1 MENEYILKIK
11 ELMKDFSQYIFKDD
25 DKSRKLVEICCP
37 IEPDLMGYIFDKIL
51 GFSVK
56 YRIFEKVNY
65 FICFKYKHAIGTLG
79 HYKLSYRLNIEE
91 NVKDEILKI
100 LEEVKVL
107 IEKALLKYSE
117 DAVKDNKY
125 SLPNHFDLY
134 KEKID
139 LLEKRITDIPNRLKK
154 LKLKEKRE
162 HKRRKE
168 EFHKITATH
177 EFIKNQNNENVL
189 ITTSLG
195 EFLERYWVLER
206 DLEGELSYTIE
217 LYIENWFAFIEHI
230 FSLLLP
236 MTKYYNPNE
245 EYSKYLMKDW
255 RSKIEKIFSGN
266 VLFEEDIKNL
276 ARIKELYRNRFSHG
290 MFSRE
295 KKINVQITDFGMY
308 PLWIGKNYCKGF
320 KGAANILTI
329 EIYEEVKRIFEKFY
343 KKLKEE
349 FPLQFNIIESGI
361 PTFLDIS
368 LYAKA
373 FNSLEENTKY
383 IEAYWYYHDNQ
394 LNMDW

>member
-206 DLEGELSYTIE
+206 DLKGELSYTIE

-308 PLWIGKNYCKGF
+308 PLWTGKNYCKGF